1 MLKPIYLLVAA
12 LFFIQFSSAQF
23 SRYIIEFTNKGN
35 NNYSLDNPAAYLSA
49 RALNNRLLY
58 NIALDSTDLPISKVY
73 LDSIKSTG
81 VVTILNSSKWLNQ
94 VAIQTTDASAIIR
107 IQGFPFV
114 KKFAPIAAKNPVSII
129 ANKFGWETADVT
141 LSRDAP
147 NPELTNKYNYGSSY
161 NQIHLNKGEFLHNLG
176 FSGEGMQLAVLDAGF
191 QNYLTLPTFDS
202 ARNNN
207 QFLGSWD
214 FVLNQESV
222 NGYHPHGTWCLSIMA
237 ANMPG
242 VFVGVAPKTSYYL
255 FRTEDGAYNFEYPI
269 EEHYLAVALEKA
281 DSLGVNMASISLGY
295 TSFTDVSF
303 NHTYADM
310 DGNTTIAARSADFA
324 AKKGMLVVA
333 AMGNEG
339 ASSTYKFLS
348 TPADADSILAVGA
361 VDVNGI
367 VAGFSSWGPSS
378 DGQIKPGVASMGVAS
393 TIADVTN
400 GQPTGG
406 SGTSFACP
414 NMAGLTSCLWQAFP
428 EANNMDII
436 STLQQSAS
444 KFSTPDDRVG
454 YGIPDMKK
462 AFTILI
468 NKYYQQQ
475 IRQEGCETNISFSAK
490 ANDKMSYVVE
500 RKLPTDADYIA
511 IETKMVSGDFRKNE
525 FNFRDDLSSISYT
538 ANISYRIKMNIDT
551 DTSFYFT
558 PVVVNHV
565 KPCIIYTFTGN
576 GNYDLATNWTA
587 NLIPPAILPAGSTI
601 IINPAGSGICTLNLN
616 QEIEPG
622 GKFEVIAGKNYFYI
636 FFIFLFK
643 NRTGDVEK

>member
-81 VVTILNSSKWLNQ
+81 AVTILNSSKWLNQ

-114 KKFAPIAAKNPVSII
+114 KKFAPIAAKSPVSII

-147 NPELTNKYNYGSSY
+147 NPELSNKYNYGASY

-558 PVVVNHV
+558 PIVVNHV

-576 GNYDLATNWTA
+576 GNYDLATNWDA

-622 GKFEVIAGKNYFYI
+622 GKFEVIAGKKLIIEGNLNI
-636 FFIFLFK
+636 H
-643 NRTGDVEK
+643 